1 MLYSRFLVLLI
12 HLGSLNEEHVCKI
25 LEPVILT
32 AVVFLVLAS
41 SDRLGIFLITD
52 IVNRTIR
59 GKNLKNVWQVVQ
71 KEETG

>member
-1 MLYSRFLVLLI
+1 MLCSRLLVLLI
-12 HLGSLNEEHVCKI
+12 HLESLNEEHVFKI

-32 AVVFLVLAS
+32 AVIFLVLAS
-41 SDRLGIFLITD
+41 SDRSGIFLITD

-59 GKNLKNVWQVVQ
+59 GKNLKNVWEVVQ